1 VKLLL
6 LALLLLLGGCAE
18 LLERPAPV
26 DSEQAWQVYQRQA
39 EDLESWFLRGR
50 LAIRDDREGWTANL
64 HWRQQ
69 PEEFVMRLLAPLGQG
84 TVELRGDHD
93 FVSLL
98 TTDNQLLTAPD
109 PETLMLDNLGW
120 SVPLDGL
127 VYWVRGLPQ
136 PGIKVDKLDLD
147 AAGRLANLHQSG
159 WLITIDDYMS
169 ANGRSLPRRLE
180 MANEHFHLRLVVQT
194 WEALNE

>member
-1 VKLLL
+1 VRRVLI
-6 LALLLLLGGCAE
+6 AALLLLGGCAP

-26 DSEQAWQVYQRQA
+26 DTDQAWLAHQSQVA
-39 EDLESWFLRGR
+39 ELESWFLRGR

-69 PEEFVMRLLAPLGQG
+69 PAEYVMRLLAPMGQG
-84 TVELRGDHD
+84 TVELRGDD
-93 FVSLL
+93 GFVSLL
-98 TTDNQLLTAPD
+98 TTDNQLMTAPD
-109 PETLMLDNLGW
+109 PETLMQDNLGW
-120 SVPLDGL
+120 SVPLDGM

-136 PGIKVDKLDLD
+136 PGVQVDELDLD
-147 AAGRLANLHQSG
+147 TAGRLAMLRQAG

-180 MANEHFHLRLVVQT
+180 LAHEHFHLRLVVQT